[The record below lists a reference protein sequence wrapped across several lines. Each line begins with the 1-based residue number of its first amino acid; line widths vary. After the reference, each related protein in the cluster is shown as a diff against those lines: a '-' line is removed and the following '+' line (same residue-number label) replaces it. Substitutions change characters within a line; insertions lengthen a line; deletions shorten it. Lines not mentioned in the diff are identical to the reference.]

1 MVKTEVEVDVMEGA
15 IDIRLIVTLGGI
27 LFSVAGA
34 AAIARHQIKSLIEKL
49 GDVESRLR
57 SLDKA
62 TDSQEVSIQNHAQR
76 LEVMSGM
83 LAPKERET
91 RARETATMLVSIKR
105 LEKDVEGLKDMHNG
119 SHPNIEGP
127 T

>member
-1 MVKTEVEVDVMEGA
+1 MAEAVVEVNDMDGV

-49 GDVESRLR
+49 HDVESRLR
-57 SLDKA
+57 SLDKV
-62 TDSQEVSIQNHAQR
+62 TDTQEVSVQNHSQR
-76 LEVMSGM
+76 LEVISGM

-91 RARETATMLVSIKR
+91 RARETATMLTSIKK
-105 LEKDVEGLKDMHNG
+105 LEKDVDSLRNMHNG
-119 SHPNIEGP
+119 SHPKTGGSG
-127 T
+127 

>member
-119 SHPNIEGP
+119 SHPNIGGP